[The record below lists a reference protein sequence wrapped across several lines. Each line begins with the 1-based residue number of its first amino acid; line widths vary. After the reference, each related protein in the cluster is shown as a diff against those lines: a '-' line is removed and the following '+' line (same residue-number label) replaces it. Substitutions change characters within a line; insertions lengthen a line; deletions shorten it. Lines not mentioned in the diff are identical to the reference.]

1 MISLEEIIK
10 NGERDNVEFK
20 EFLSRDIHLK
30 KDKFFGLASQM
41 KYRVLQGNGRALYL
55 IGVSDDGSIVGLSKE
70 NLEESLHVLKKIVE
84 YLNLRFKEKKIIK
97 FNKKLVALVVIE
109 KNIEKE
115 HLIVGTA
122 GHVDHGKSTLVGTL
136 ISGILDD
143 GRGKTRLFLDTQKHE
158 IERGLSADLSYAVYG
173 FKSDGR
179 VIRLRNPMNKKE
191 KAKIVEEADKLIS
204 FVDTVGH
211 EPWLRTTIRGIVG
224 QRLDYGL
231 LCIACD
237 DGITHITKEHL
248 GLMLAMELP
257 VIIALT
263 KIDKVDEKRRRE
275 VEKEIER
282 LLSIVGKI
290 PKFIRSREDIET
302 LPSFWETRT
311 IIPVIGVSS
320 KTGEGLELLDR
331 LFYIIPKRITNHEVK
346 KDFLMYIDKIY
357 KVEGVGRVVSGS
369 IKQGTVKSGDKL
381 YIGPVSNGEFR
392 EVRAGSIEVHHLR
405 TDMAKAG
412 EIVGIAVKG
421 LDFEPR
427 RGMILTKIKNL
438 KAVWEFEAEII
449 VLNHPTKITKGY
461 EPVVHLETIAEAA
474 TVEPLD
480 SEFLAAG
487 DKGRV
492 KMKFKYHPYYITEGQ
507 KFVFREGKTKG
518 IGIVTK
524 VL

>member
-1 MISLEEIIK
+1 MIKLEEIIK

-20 EFLSRDIHLK
+20 EFLSRELHLR
-30 KDKFFGLASQM
+30 KDKFFSLASQM
-41 KYRVLQGNGRALYL
+41 KYRVLQGKGRALYL
-55 IGVSDDGSIVGLSKE
+55 IGVSDNGNIVGLPKE
-70 NLEESLHVLKKIVE
+70 NLEESLYVLREIAK
-84 YLNLRFKEKKIIK
+84 YLNLRLGEKRIIK
-97 FNKKLVALVVIE
+97 FNKRFVALVIIE
-109 KNIEKE
+109 KSIEKE
-115 HLIVGTA
+115 HLIIGTA

-173 FKSDGR
+173 FKNNGK

-191 KAKIVEEADKLIS
+191 KARVVEEADKLVS

-248 GLMLAMELP
+248 GLMLAMDLP

-263 KIDKVDEKRRRE
+263 KIDKVDNKRRKE
-275 VEKEIER
+275 VEKDIEE
-282 LLSIVGKI
+282 LLGIVGKI

-331 LFYIIPKRITNHEVK
+331 LLYIIPKRITNHEVK

-369 IKQGTVKSGDKL
+369 IKQGIVKSGDKL
-381 YIGPVSNGEFR
+381 YIGPTSSGEFA
-392 EVRAGSIEVHHLR
+392 EVKAGSIEVHYLR

-412 EIVGIAVKG
+412 EIVGIALKG

-438 KAVWEFEAEII
+438 KSVWEFEAEIV

-461 EPVVHLETIAEAA
+461 EPVVHLETIAEAVV
-474 TVEPLD
+474 VEPLD
-480 SEFLAAG
+480 AEFLAAG

-518 IGIVTK
+518 IGIVTRI
-524 VL
+524 L